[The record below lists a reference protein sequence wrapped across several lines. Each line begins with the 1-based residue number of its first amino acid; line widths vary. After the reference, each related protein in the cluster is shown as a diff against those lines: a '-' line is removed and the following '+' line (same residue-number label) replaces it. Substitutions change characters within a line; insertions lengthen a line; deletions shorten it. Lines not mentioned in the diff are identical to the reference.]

1 MNGLLSTT
9 PSQSAIRL
17 AIGGLLLLLT
27 QNLLLLLLPTPDP
40 GADTRI
46 ASMTLLAMAAHVTG
60 LIGMPEPPRK
70 HWRLRHDR

>member
-17 AIGGLLLLLT
+17 AISGLLLLLT
-27 QNLLLLLLPTPDP
+27 QNLLLLLLPRPDQGP
-40 GADTRI
+40 ETLI
-46 ASMTLLAMAAHVTG
+46 AIMTLIAMAALVTA